1 MESDTRD
8 GGITGTAATWSSA
21 TNWTAVHGTLVN
33 TITFDSSLSPID
45 GHDETIDLNSVAN
58 RPLILR
64 PYALDAGPCEITVT
78 FTQKHEVQQIY
89 VKSTARVYEIYYE
102 SDLQSGKE
110 YLCTVR
116 CGIAARDVDSEEALS
131 PNLKGA
137 HDNPLQENL
146 RNDGNRTS
154 SEDEWVDVRVPDGK
168 KDNSL
173 PLMTQDYYEATA
185 QISDAHPCR
194 SLTIRLLS
202 VQSKDS
208 VYIDEV
214 YVFAD
219 PVDSTDSENQANKM
233 ENSSGNPLMAMLLPT
248 LLQMSKTKGISAIR
262 TQDKHTSEASRTQN
276 FIESTSE
283 ATCST
288 NCATKIQ
295 QERNSSIAHHGKME
309 LQDVNTAGT
318 NASQL
323 QRPPQVSLGESKADS
338 LPPND
343 RVERAL
349 DQLFSRMGRI
359 EDLFLR
365 FEDNLL
371 KPISSIEARLL
382 RVEQQLEVLTNKQ
395 KDCEPRLYSRFCAP
409 NFSSVQSDS
418 NSFYHSET
426 DYPRCEEF
434 GSNIKSF
441 HYDAQTMNTQTNQA
455 DDVSDSVNTT
465 QLLPSLVVTA
475 PEFLNFD
482 DEEENQE
489 SDRIT
494 ESSADKPRNAITVDD
509 ALASALAG
517 FVSSIS
523 SQPQN
528 HIPSLSVKA
537 PEFSNEEEDTEVGA
551 EASPRDQHEIRTDGA
566 ENINGSLS
574 HASCPS
580 LDGKKKVEKSLNDD
594 QSEETAEEV
603 KAPEF
608 SNEEEDTE
616 VGAEASP
623 RDQHEIRTDGAE
635 NINGSLSHASCLS
648 LDGKK
653 KVEKSLND
661 DPSEATAE
669 EVGGR
674 YQQFEGGED
683 DQPSGRPINKNDE
696 QADDDKAG
704 AQNFERAVEIEGA
717 EVSTEA
723 NSGLVHNKTDVQYQW
738 FLNQTDATGSHT
750 TKNDATSI
758 ADSITEA
765 ENTKAESDNKDQGIL
780 RNILESSCTTASV
793 VDFESPV
800 LDVKF
805 ISQSSHSSNFT
816 LEALLSDSPESKF
829 EGATCAEES
838 HSTTPSDEH
847 GDLISVEDGEEP
859 LGLVTN
865 NQIYVDFD
873 YCSLPQEHWS
883 GEGETPMA
891 SSSISSCS
899 HETFPTSLI

>member
-1 MESDTRD
+1 M
-8 GGITGTAATWSSA
+8 
-21 TNWTAVHGTLVN
+21 
-33 TITFDSSLSPID
+33 
-45 GHDETIDLNSVAN
+45 
-58 RPLILR
+58 
-64 PYALDAGPCEITVT
+64 
-78 FTQKHEVQQIY
+78 
-89 VKSTARVYEIYYE
+89 
-102 SDLQSGKE
+102 
-110 YLCTVR
+110 
-116 CGIAARDVDSEEALS
+116 
-131 PNLKGA
+131 
-137 HDNPLQENL
+137 
-146 RNDGNRTS
+146 
-154 SEDEWVDVRVPDGK
+154 
-168 KDNSL
+168 
-173 PLMTQDYYEATA
+173 
-185 QISDAHPCR
+185 
-194 SLTIRLLS
+194 
-202 VQSKDS
+202 
-208 VYIDEV
+208 
-214 YVFAD
+214 FAD
-219 PVDSTDSENQANKM
+219 PVDSTDSEKANKM

-276 FIESTSE
+276 FEESTSE

-295 QERNSSIAHHGKME
+295 QEQNSSIAHHGKME

-359 EDLFLR
+359 EDIFLR
-365 FEDNLL
+365 FEDSLL

-395 KDCEPRLYSRFCAP
+395 KDCEPRPYLRFCAP

-418 NSFYHSET
+418 NSFYHTET

-475 PEFLNFD
+475 PEFSNFD

-494 ESSADKPRNAITVDD
+494 GSSADKPRNAITVDD

-537 PEFSNEEEDTEVGA
+537 PEFSNEEDTEVG
-551 EASPRDQHEIRTDGA
+551 EASPRDQHEIRTNGA

-603 KAPEF
+603 C
-608 SNEEEDTE
+608 
-616 VGAEASP
+616 GW
-623 RDQHEIRTDGAE
+623 
-635 NINGSLSHASCLS
+635 
-648 LDGKK
+648 
-653 KVEKSLND
+653 
-661 DPSEATAE
+661 
-669 EVGGR
+669 
-674 YQQFEGGED
+674 YWQFEGGED

-704 AQNFERAVEIEGA
+704 AQNFERTVEIEGA

-723 NSGLVHNKTDVQYQW
+723 NSSLVHNKTDVQYQW

-765 ENTKAESDNKDQGIL
+765 ENTKSESDNKDQGIL
-780 RNILESSCTTASV
+780 RNILESSCTAASV

-829 EGATCAEES
+829 EGATCVEES
-838 HSTTPSDEH
+838 HSMTPSDDY
-847 GDLISVEDGEEP
+847 GNLISVEDGEEP

-891 SSSISSCS
+891 SSSMSSCS

>member
-574 HASCPS
+574 HASC
-580 LDGKKKVEKSLNDD
+580 
-594 QSEETAEEV
+594 
-603 KAPEF
+603 
-608 SNEEEDTE
+608 
-616 VGAEASP
+616 
-623 RDQHEIRTDGAE
+623 
-635 NINGSLSHASCLS
+635 LS